1 MVKIAL
7 MAAAPAALMTLA
19 PASAAEQIVGSSWS
33 APTLAMLA
41 PASLTNEPALFG
53 PAGSASEG
61 GAYYRRSWLSA
72 DAGKLVISQESD
84 SLATEG
90 EDIQSIAELP
100 LTNFA
105 TLMPEPLTWAMIG
118 TGFVVIGWAMRGRQ
132 AEVSFI

>member
-19 PASAAEQIVGSSWS
+19 PACAAEQIVGSSWS
-33 APTLAMLA
+33 VPALANLA
-41 PASLTNEPALFG
+41 PASLASEPTLFG
-53 PAGSASEG
+53 LAGSGSGG
-61 GAYYRRSWLSA
+61 GAYYRRFWLSP

-84 SLATEG
+84 SLTTET
-90 EDIQSIAELP
+90 EEPQSLAEPP

-105 TLMPEPLTWAMIG
+105 TLMPEPLTWAMIA